1 MHKRIDIFAIAVR
14 RSLPTFPK
22 FLDTRTRFQLSASCP
37 EGPAAPLVFKAAF
50 AIESSSIL
58 VNTTFKT
65 TPGFEKYLDE
75 ITCVKERT
83 ALTKFRISNS
93 VLMIEKGRHQNI
105 DKNLRFCP
113 FCVDK
118 VEDEKHF
125 LIECPVYKFIRSD
138 LYREV
143 KSVNPSIC
151 NQPYS
156 YRFLNLMRDTN
167 TLPVSRFVSKAME
180 LREYLQS
187 KPKRHD

>member
-1 MHKRIDIFAIAVR
+1 MKAFQRLRDIYHQTTLEKIKNEECK
-14 RSLPTFPK
+14 L
-22 FLDTRTRFQLSASCP
+22 RTYAL
-37 EGPAAPLVFKAAF
+37 
-50 AIESSSIL
+50 
-58 VNTTFKT
+58 FKT

-113 FCVDK
+113 FCKDQ

-125 LIECPVYKFIRSD
+125 LLECPVYKFIRSD
-138 LYREV
+138 LYKEV
-143 KSVNPSIC
+143 KRVNASIC

-156 YRFLNLMRDTN
+156 YRFLTLMRDTN
-167 TLPVSRFVSKAME
+167 TAPVSRFIFKAME

-187 KPKRHD
+187 KPRRKD